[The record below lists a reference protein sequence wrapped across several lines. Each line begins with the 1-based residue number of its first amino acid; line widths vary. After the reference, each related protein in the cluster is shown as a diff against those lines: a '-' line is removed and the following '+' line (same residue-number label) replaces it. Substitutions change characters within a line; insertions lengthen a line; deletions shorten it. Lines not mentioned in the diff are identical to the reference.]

1 MYFRDFVKKL
11 DESGL
16 LVRIRKEVDPEYEVS
31 TLMRQMDG
39 RALLFEHVKG
49 HTMPVVANVCS
60 TREMIAIGMGIKKRT

>member
-1 MYFRDFVKKL
+1 
-11 DESGL
+11 
-16 LVRIRKEVDPEYEVS
+16 
-31 TLMRQMDG
+31 MRQMDG